1 MLIFVLYLFAVS
13 LIPDIKRV
21 FMYHGAEHKS
31 IFCYENGLEL
41 TVENVKKQRR
51 FHPRCGTSFLFV
63 IIIVSILVNSLIVWD
78 QIWIRTVMKIVLLP
92 VVVGLGYEYIMYAGR
107 HDNPLTRVLSAPGLW
122 MQRIT
127 TKEPDDSQMEV
138 AIVSIKSALPEEFP
152 DFEIPFEKP
161 ADGAEQSANGGEQS
175 ANGGEAAE

>member
-1 MLIFVLYLFAVS
+1 
-13 LIPDIKRV
+13 
-21 FMYHGAEHKS
+21 
-31 IFCYENGLEL
+31 
-41 TVENVKKQRR
+41 
-51 FHPRCGTSFLFV
+51 
-63 IIIVSILVNSLIVWD
+63 
-78 QIWIRTVMKIVLLP
+78 MKIVLLP

-161 ADGAEQSANGGEQS
+161 ADGAEQSADGGEQSANGGEQS
-175 ANGGEAAE
+175 ANGGEQSADGGEQSADGGEQSADGGEQSADGGEQSADGGEAAE